1 MGENAYWGGEMS
13 SLCPQ
18 YSLSF
23 IIFAAFIILANIF
36 SGQTK
41 VAVDSVT
48 RHIGERVVVCSKVFG
63 VKSLEK
69 ITFINLGQQYPNSPL
84 TVVVFAE
91 NILVFKEAPATLY
104 DGKQICVTLTLKDYK
119 GKTEI
124 VATKPEDISV
134 Q

>member
-69 ITFINLGQQYPNSPL
+69 ITFINL
-84 TVVVFAE
+84 VVVFAE